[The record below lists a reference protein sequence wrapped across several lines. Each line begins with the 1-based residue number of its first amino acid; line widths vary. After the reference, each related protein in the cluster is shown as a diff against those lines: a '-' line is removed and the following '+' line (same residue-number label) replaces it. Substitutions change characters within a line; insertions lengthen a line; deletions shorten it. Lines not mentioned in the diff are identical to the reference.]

1 MSQRSRCSN
10 RGHVDL
16 KELSEL
22 RAKNH
27 LDPEGGMTPP
37 PHRVQFGDGWWWL
50 DSRMV
55 GTSNFSLDRGGAIRS
70 LRSLVELSFFAFFV
84 CNVQVDS

>member
-1 MSQRSRCSN
+1 
-10 RGHVDL
+10 
-16 KELSEL
+16 
-22 RAKNH
+22 
-27 LDPEGGMTPP
+27 
-37 PHRVQFGDGWWWL
+37 
-50 DSRMV
+50 MV